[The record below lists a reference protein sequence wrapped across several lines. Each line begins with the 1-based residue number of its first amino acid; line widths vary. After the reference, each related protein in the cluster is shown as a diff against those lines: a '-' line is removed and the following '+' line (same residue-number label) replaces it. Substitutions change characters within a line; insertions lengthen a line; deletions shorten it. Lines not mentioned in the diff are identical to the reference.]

1 MNGRRGLGS
10 RQSHADGSLALLL
23 RLVAVGWWWFF
34 RFRLFDW
41 CRRGCR
47 LPLRFGERQ
56 TKEEDTGAFPRCGDD
71 IVVVWAPSLV
81 VAVVLSVGWQQTVHT
96 NTTTFLHM
104 HLAKKLLCLL
114 SFYFSLF
121 VATTTTTTSRHIGWV
136 HHVTT
141 ISLSRGET
149 GHLLCLLYGRIL
161 STKNLLTITRPFFY
175 MYIDE
180 GSFLRRETC
189 PLSRN

>member
-1 MNGRRGLGS
+1 
-10 RQSHADGSLALLL
+10 
-23 RLVAVGWWWFF
+23 
-34 RFRLFDW
+34 
-41 CRRGCR
+41 

-121 VATTTTTTSRHIGWV
+121 VATTTTTS
-136 HHVTT
+136 
-141 ISLSRGET
+141 
-149 GHLLCLLYGRIL
+149 
-161 STKNLLTITRPFFY
+161 
-175 MYIDE
+175 
-180 GSFLRRETC
+180 
-189 PLSRN
+189 